1 MRKSRRKRRRRRR
14 TRRGRGKKG
23 KKGKHSAKKADR
35 APPDGW
41 RYDRDWVIATGLD
54 GRKRGPLAWKY
65 LPENNNSDNISHKSV
80 ESEGNFPDTTNGELS
95 MEKTIEGQQPRDD
108 GGGGPTVGKT
118 ARARN
123 DAPKNWNPN
132 LSNYYF
138 PSAAHAV
145 AGRPKAAAAAADD
158 LPPLEELSKSEKL
171 RRELASSSYSDV
183 EGNAV
188 VKRRLKGRWRNAA
201 RGAAAAAIS
210 AGVDPT
216 KEFKPLFPSHLLT
229 PEILADP
236 GTRTSLEIMKR
247 DTSPLHGLADGLG
260 ASREAV
266 TPPPDGTDRFAAM
279 LRREREEEG
288 KFKLSRRKQKQ
299 WETAQEYDKED
310 LAREAAHAAAA
321 AVRDKK
327 VVDAANDAAN
337 AAAAETM
344 FELEMGGG
352 RRKRRRKRRR
362 TRKKRAGY
370 GPITTG
376 GWIHHNLLLPSQH
389 LGSLGMWWT

>member
-14 TRRGRGKKG
+14 TRRRGAGKKR
-23 KKGKHSAKKADR
+23 KKQTFQPWQGKHSF
-35 APPDGW
+35 
-41 RYDRDWVIATGLD
+41 
-54 GRKRGPLAWKY
+54 
-65 LPENNNSDNISHKSV
+65 NNNDNLDNISHKSV
-80 ESEGNFPDTTNGELS
+80 ESEGNFPDTNNGELS
-95 MEKTIEGQQPRDD
+95 VEKTIEGQQPRDD
-108 GGGGPTVGKT
+108 GGGGGD
-118 ARARN
+118 ARVATRDGRATPPAAKN
-123 DAPKNWNPN
+123 D
-132 LSNYYF
+132 YYL

-145 AGRPKAAAAAADD
+145 AGRPKAAGAAADD

-216 KEFKPLFPSHLLT
+216 KEFKPLFPSPKIT
-229 PEILADP
+229 AEILADAD
-236 GTRTSLEIMKR
+236 TRRSLQIMKR
-247 DTSPLHGLADGLG
+247 DTSPLHGFADGLG
-260 ASREAV
+260 SCREAV
-266 TPPPDGTDRFAAM
+266 TPPPDGTDLFAAM
-279 LRREREEEG
+279 LRREREDEE
-288 KFKLSRRKQKQ
+288 KFKLSRRKQRQ

-310 LAREAAHAAAA
+310 LAREVAHAAAA

-327 VVDAANDAAN
+327 VVDAAN

-344 FELEMGGG
+344 FDLEMGGG
-352 RRKRRRKRRR
+352 RRKRRRRRRR

-370 GPITTG
+370 GPIATG
-376 GWIHHNLLLPSQH
+376 GWIPHNLLLPSQH